1 MSNEALFAA
10 LEQAVP
16 GFSAKEITVP
26 AVDERQGEYKHV
38 YWLDALLGED
48 FLCYV
53 EWKEFDP
60 WGVDRLNALIPVK
73 QAGIT
78 LSTDSLYDEKGF
90 PVQEI
95 SHEEFMYDAGG
106 FYLPVLQQQLQQAG
120 LQLLEVGILLRDG
133 KTYLHE
139 NPRFICVTTDQNKV
153 MQLQQ
158 CLRDKRLTVV

>member
-16 GFSAKEITVP
+16 GFSATEITVP
-26 AVDERQGEYKHV
+26 AVDERQGEYKQV
-38 YWLDALLGED
+38 YWLDELLGED

-60 WGVDRLNALIPVK
+60 WGVDGLNALIPVK
-73 QAGIT
+73 QAEIT
-78 LSTDSLYDEKGF
+78 LSTDSLYDEQGF

-106 FYLPVLQQQLQQAG
+106 FFLPVLQQQLKPAG
-120 LQLLEVGILLRDG
+120 LQLLQVGILQRDG

-139 NPRFICVTTDQNKV
+139 NPRFICVTTDKADVEQLNFA
-153 MQLQQ
+153 LQQ
-158 CLRDKRLTVV
+158 RGLLLC

>member
-1 MSNEALFAA
+1 MSNEVLFAA

-26 AVDERQGEYKHV
+26 AVDERQGEYKQV
-38 YWLDALLGED
+38 YWLDQLLGEN

-60 WGVDRLNALIPVK
+60 WGVDGLNALMPVK

-78 LSTDSLYDEKGF
+78 LSTDSLYDEQGF

-95 SHEEFMYDAGG
+95 SYEEFMYDAGG

-120 LQLLEVGILLRDG
+120 LQLLEVGILQRDG
-133 KTYLHE
+133 KIYLHE
-139 NPRFICVTTDQNKV
+139 NPRFICTTTDNAKIEQLNL
-153 MQLQQ
+153 QLQQ
-158 CLRDKRLTVV
+158 RGLVLC

>member
-16 GFSAKEITVP
+16 GFSAKQITVP

-78 LSTDSLYDEKGF
+78 LSTDSLYDEQGF
-90 PVQEI
+90 PVQEV
-95 SHEEFMYDAGG
+95 SRETFMYDAGS
-106 FYLPVLQQQLQQAG
+106 FFLPVLQQQLQQAG
-120 LQLLEVGILLRDG
+120 LQLLEVGILQRDG

-139 NPRFICVTTDQNKV
+139 NPRFICITTDNAKV
-153 MQLQQ
+153 EQLNLQLQQ
-158 CLRDKRLTVV
+158 RGLVLC